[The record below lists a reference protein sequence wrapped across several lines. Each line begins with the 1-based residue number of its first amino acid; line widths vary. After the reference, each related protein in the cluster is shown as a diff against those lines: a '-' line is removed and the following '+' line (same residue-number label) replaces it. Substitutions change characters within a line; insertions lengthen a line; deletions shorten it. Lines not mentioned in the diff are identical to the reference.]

1 MFFELSSP
9 REAGASRSTK
19 ILVIPAKAGIYCEAI
34 PGQARDDKDKEQI
47 NRFNPCSTVI
57 SHNRHIAFIKLS
69 RGRAKLQGSNQ
80 QKGYNMG
87 RGRGGQGNGTRPPRE
102 KTKEQGKFSLSP
114 RETLNRILDKEAV
127 KERTEKPWS

>member
-57 SHNRHIAFIKLS
+57 SHNRHIAFIKMS
-69 RGRAKLQGSNQ
+69 RGRSKLHCSNQ

-87 RGRGGQGNGTRPPRE
+87 RGRGGQGNGTRPTRE
-102 KTKEQGKFSLSP
+102 KAKEPGKFSLTH
-114 RETLNRILDKEAV
+114 EQTLNRILDKEAAA
-127 KERTEKPWS
+127 KRTEKPWG